1 MTEAELIL
9 ASASMGRAAILRGAG
24 LAFRQEP
31 AGVDE
36 RALEAAAVASSD
48 SGRVDA
54 GGLALLLAAAKA
66 KDVSVKHPPALVL
79 GADQVMECEG
89 VLHQKPPTLAAARQ
103 QLLGLRGRT
112 HSLHAALC
120 VAREGRVLW
129 QHLDRARLT
138 MRAFSDAF
146 LDDYC
151 RSEGDVLLQSVGAY
165 RIEGRGI
172 QLFSTIEGGHFTI
185 IGLPLLPLLGYLRD
199 IEWLPR

>member
-1 MTEAELIL
+1 MKYAELIL
-9 ASASMGRAAILRGAG
+9 ASASTGRAAILRGAK
-24 LAFRQEP
+24 LPFRQES
-31 AGVDE
+31 ANVDE
-36 RALEAAAVASSD
+36 RVLEAEAVAASD
-48 SGRVDA
+48 TGRVDA

-66 KDVSVKHPPALVL
+66 REVSARFPAALVL

-89 VLHQKPPTLAAARQ
+89 IQYQKPPAMAAARQ
-103 QLLGLRGRT
+103 QLQALRGRT
-112 HSLHAALC
+112 HTLHSALC
-120 VAREGRVLW
+120 VAREDRVLW
-129 QHLDRARLT
+129 QHLDRAHLT

-151 RSEGDVLLQSVGAY
+151 RTEGAIILQPVGSY

-172 QLFSTIEGGHFTI
+172 QLFSTIEGDHFTI